1 MSPRGR
7 EIEATL
13 SIKRES
19 GEAIVIKLEKGEVK
33 VGSSQLCDISIPQS
47 NLRDFHFE
55 IVNRGE
61 RYLIR
66 VMEGSEVTLN
76 NKPLSNESPLV
87 NGDVI
92 GAGSLS
98 FTMNIKTFHYEGR
111 TAVLPEDREIQEV
124 RRAYLVLQGDKRVFE
139 VSSSRPTLIGSGRD
153 CDVVVEDRYVSERHC
168 TIFVEKGS
176 YFIKDNMSRNGTV
189 VNGVKTRE
197 AEIKSGSII
206 RIGKTELLFR
216 VDSTRMG
223 MDIEDSSE
231 FCGISGFSTRMK
243 EIFALIKK
251 VAPADV
257 PVLITGETGT
267 GKELVARAIH
277 RCSQRSDRI
286 FIPVN
291 CSSIPKDVM
300 ESELFGHT
308 KGSFTGAVSSRKGI
322 FEEASD
328 GTVFLDEIGDM
339 PLDLQAKI
347 LRAIEYG
354 EIRSVGSNRPISVN
368 TRIISATN
376 RDLEADSKSGRFRED
391 LYYRLGVVHIHIPPL
406 RERRDDIIPIA
417 EMFLRR
423 FSPGRN
429 LRLTHDAKE
438 KLLSYGWY
446 GNVRE
451 LKNVMIRAVLF
462 SKGEEID
469 ESSIIFQSTA
479 LKEYI
484 DYADRFIKIKPLSI
498 VEREVIEKAMSVYNQ
513 DVNLV
518 AEKLDI
524 SVSELKEKL
533 KNYGK

>member
-1 MSPRGR
+1 
-7 EIEATL
+7 
-13 SIKRES
+13 
-19 GEAIVIKLEKGEVK
+19 
-33 VGSSQLCDISIPQS
+33 
-47 NLRDFHFE
+47 
-55 IVNRGE
+55 
-61 RYLIR
+61 
-66 VMEGSEVTLN
+66 
-76 NKPLSNESPLV
+76 
-87 NGDVI
+87 
-92 GAGSLS
+92 
-98 FTMNIKTFHYEGR
+98 
-111 TAVLPEDREIQEV
+111 
-124 RRAYLVLQGDKRVFE
+124 
-139 VSSSRPTLIGSGRD
+139 
-153 CDVVVEDRYVSERHC
+153 
-168 TIFVEKGS
+168 
-176 YFIKDNMSRNGTV
+176 
-189 VNGVKTRE
+189 
-197 AEIKSGSII
+197 
-206 RIGKTELLFR
+206 
-216 VDSTRMG
+216 
-223 MDIEDSSE
+223 
-231 FCGISGFSTRMK
+231 
-243 EIFALIKK
+243 
-251 VAPADV
+251 
-257 PVLITGETGT
+257 
-267 GKELVARAIH
+267 VARAIH